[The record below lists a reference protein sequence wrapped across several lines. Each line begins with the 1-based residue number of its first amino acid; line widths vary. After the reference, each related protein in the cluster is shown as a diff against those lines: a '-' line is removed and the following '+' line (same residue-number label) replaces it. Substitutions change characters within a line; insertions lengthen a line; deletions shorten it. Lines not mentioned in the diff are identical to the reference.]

1 MKLTD
6 LLNDLNFKNA
16 LALDETLAP
25 SSFRA
30 SIREQLFFKGKLS
43 EKQATAFV
51 NAVWKD
57 KEMADR
63 KAAWKVEQAAKTAAL
78 VEAGVTAPV
87 GRVPFTGVVRTIKFV
102 DNAFGGATKLL
113 IEADSGA
120 KVWVSL
126 PSEVKGLTIEDWSLA
141 GLKTALA
148 GKQVSVTATFKQSD
162 TDATFAFGSRPN
174 PLTVLG

>member
-1 MKLTD
+1 MKLID
-6 LLNDLNFKNA
+6 LINDVNFKNA

-25 SSFRA
+25 SSFRS
-30 SIREQLFFKGKLS
+30 SIRMQFLTKGKLS

-63 KAAWKVEQAAKTAAL
+63 KAAWKAEQQAKTAAL
-78 VEAGVTAPV
+78 IEAGVQAPE
-87 GRVPFTGVVRTIKFV
+87 GRIPFTGAVRSLKFV
-102 DNAFGGATKLL
+102 LNAFGGATKLL

-126 PSEVKGLTIEDWSLA
+126 PSEIKGLTIEDWSLE
-141 GLKTALA
+141 GLKAALA
-148 GKQVSVTATFKQSD
+148 GKQVSVTATFKRSD

-174 PLTVLG
+174 ALTVLG